1 MEWNL
6 ELEKVAEE
14 IRTSGAK
21 KVVLQLPD
29 GLKPRAMQISREL
42 EKLSSA
48 TIYLWF
54 GSNFGACDVPVHI
67 EKKGFDMIINYGH
80 SAP

>member
-1 MEWNL
+1 MDFDL
-6 ELEKVAEE
+6 ELEKIAEE
-14 IRTSGAK
+14 IKQAGAK

-29 GLKPRAMQISREL
+29 GLKPRAMELAEKL
-42 EKLSSA
+42 EKLSGTRIS
-48 TIYLWF
+48 IWF

-67 EKKGFDMIINYGH
+67 EKRGFDMLVNFGH